1 MEEHIRKKT
10 GPIVIQIPWIDEDM
24 WGIGS
29 NIYMGSH
36 PSKFKKATMHA
47 MLIIG
52 FGYDK
57 VEGKKI
63 RFWLIQ
69 NSFGHSWGVMG
80 VGKFSQNCKDGNGEP
95 LIKEGFPSIKILTPE
110 EHEANKNRPVGPRKR
125 QRKKRPAEIPSIV
138 GVIKVRFC
146 C

>member
-47 MLIIG
+47 MSVTRIMEVVVRGKCLIIM
-52 FGYDK
+52 
-57 VEGKKI
+57 
-63 RFWLIQ
+63 
-69 NSFGHSWGVMG
+69 SS
-80 VGKFSQNCKDGNGEP
+80 
-95 LIKEGFPSIKILTPE
+95 
-110 EHEANKNRPVGPRKR
+110 
-125 QRKKRPAEIPSIV
+125 
-138 GVIKVRFC
+138 
-146 C
+146 

>member
-80 VGKFSQNCKDGNGEP
+80 VDKFSQNCKDGNGEP
-95 LIKEGFPSIKILTPE
+95 LINKSLFTGANPSFINGSPFPSL
-110 EHEANKNRPVGPRKR
+110 
-125 QRKKRPAEIPSIV
+125 Q
-138 GVIKVRFC
+138 F
-146 C
+146 

>member
-24 WGIGS
+24 RGIRS
-29 NIYMGSH
+29 NIYMRSH

-63 RFWLIQ
+63 RFWLIH
-69 NSFGHSWGVMG
+69 NSFGDSWGAMG

-110 EHEANKNRPVGPRKR
+110 EHETNKNRPVGPRKR